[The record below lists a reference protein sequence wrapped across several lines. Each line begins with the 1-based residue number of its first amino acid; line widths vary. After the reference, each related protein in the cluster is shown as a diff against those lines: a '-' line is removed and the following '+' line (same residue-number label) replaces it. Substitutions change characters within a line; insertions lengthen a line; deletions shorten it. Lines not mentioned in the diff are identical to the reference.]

1 MFCLF
6 SILGVALIVYC
17 VAGLCGGVVRINF
30 VSISVRDT
38 PYMFVCLV

>member
-30 VSISVRDT
+30 VSISVGVIPCT
-38 PYMFVCLV
+38 FVCLV